1 MKKSLRGWLCAAS
14 ALILV
19 FSAALLNGCS
29 GLVTAN
35 ETTAH
40 PAIQVNPTNV
50 NFGSAIVGKKISQS
64 VSVANTGNT
73 SVNISQASVSNSQF
87 SVSGLAMPLSLPAGQ
102 SSSFQVSFNPN
113 ASGSVTGILTLA
125 TATGISSEQVAL
137 SGTATQA
144 PQQITVNPTSLSLG
158 TVTVGSTGKGTATIS
173 NVGGSSLTISLISV
187 SAGPFGVSGIATPAT
202 IAPGTS
208 STL

>member
-1 MKKSLRGWLCAAS
+1 
-14 ALILV
+14 
-19 FSAALLNGCS
+19 
-29 GLVTAN
+29 
-35 ETTAH
+35 
-40 PAIQVNPTNV
+40 
-50 NFGSAIVGKKISQS
+50 
-64 VSVANTGNT
+64 
-73 SVNISQASVSNSQF
+73 VSNSQF

-102 SSSFQVSFNPN
+102 SSSFQVSFNPS

-187 SAGPFGVSGIATPAT
+187 SAGPFGVSGIATPPQLPLAL
-202 IAPGTS
+202 A
-208 STL
+208 LL